1 MSDPVLNGARWEV
14 RHGDALD
21 VLRGLPEG
29 GRR

>member
-1 MSDPVLNGARWEV
+1 MTGDPLNGARWRV
-14 RHGDALD
+14 DHGDALD